1 VQSGYQYGRGHLQQV
16 AATSAVDQDAAR
28 REDRFLHVD
37 RHALAKPEWRRAAHL
52 DAAPPRVW
60 FSRSAQ
66 QTGKLLVR
74 TTRIGAWRFELDEA
88 IQHRGNM
95 SHCVISANA
104 GRLQLNV
111 IQALMSGT
119 CGPGIPAEIDSRSA
133 ANSVCL
139 GACHGG
145 TQVGFLRVATDR
157 ATFAYLADAI
167 VHEQPLGRGIAK
179 RMRETMRSHPDLHCD
194 LSREVGFQVA

>member
-1 VQSGYQYGRGHLQQV
+1 
-16 AATSAVDQDAAR
+16 
-28 REDRFLHVD
+28 
-37 RHALAKPEWRRAAHL
+37 
-52 DAAPPRVW
+52 
-60 FSRSAQ
+60 
-66 QTGKLLVR
+66 
-74 TTRIGAWRFELDEA
+74 
-88 IQHRGNM
+88 M

-167 VHEQPLGRGIAK
+167 VHEQPHGRGIAK
-179 RMRETMRSHPDLHCD
+179 RMRETMRSHPDLQGVRRFHLSTRDAHGLYARFGFAPVDAPDRLMEIRRICTISKGTWATTTYRETLAHGLSISD
-194 LSREVGFQVA
+194 NCGLSREVGFQVA